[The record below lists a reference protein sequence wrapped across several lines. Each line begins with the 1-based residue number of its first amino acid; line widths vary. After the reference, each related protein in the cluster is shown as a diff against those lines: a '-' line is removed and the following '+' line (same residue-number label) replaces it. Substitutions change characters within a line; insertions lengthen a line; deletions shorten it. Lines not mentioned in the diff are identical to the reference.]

1 MLGLRLQA
9 LTPQKVA
16 QAYSLIQ
23 LVAADVSPAAWR
35 KFAHR
40 RISRTQRSSGGIHT
54 VQNGK
59 GIILGLA
66 SYRADVALNSEP
78 VFTVDHLVVVATT
91 ERQRNAVLS
100 VLLDAMEDIAAS
112 RDYGLIQ
119 FRLEASESALLHRYA
134 RWLLQAAG
142 HSEKYVLLSKALETS
157 GPRAGG
163 VGGSSF

>member
-1 MLGLRLQA
+1 MTYAMLGLRLQP

-23 LVAADVSPAAWR
+23 LVATGVSPAAWR

-40 RISRTQRSSGGIHT
+40 RISRSQRSSGGIYT
-54 VQNGK
+54 VQNGH

-66 SYRADVALNSEP
+66 SYRAEDGLNSEP
-78 VFTVDHLVVVATT
+78 IFTVDHIVVVATT

-100 VLLDAMEDIAAS
+100 ALLGAMEHIAKS
-112 RDYGLIQ
+112 HDYGLIQ

-142 HSEKYVLLSKALETS
+142 HSEKYVLLSKALEI
-157 GPRAGG
+157 
-163 VGGSSF
+163 